1 MADQTRRTRRR
12 RNDNRVFLHMK
23 FSGLLFS
30 VLALVAIA
38 GKDFYNILGVGR
50 DASKDEIK
58 RAYKRLSIKYHPD
71 KNPGD
76 DAAQK
81 KFIEVAN
88 GIAFAFWVE

>member
-1 MADQTRRTRRR
+1 MKLLH
-12 RNDNRVFLHMK
+12 FL
-23 FSGLLFS
+23 LLLG
-30 VLALVAIA
+30 LALTAWA
-38 GKDFYNILGVGR
+38 GKDFYGVLGVGR

-88 GIAFAFWVE
+88 GTLPPHPPTTSLHCDSHPE